1 MRFGGIH
8 LADQGTSEDDMPTQ
22 TIPPEAEF
30 TLLRKDLRKD
40 RFRTG
45 ERYHCALATLGH
57 LLFPDSGEHQQAWVF
72 NLSEKGIG
80 LNLQQPLELDTS
92 LVIKLK
98 SPVHDKAIKM
108 AARVIHATPEA
119 DGSWRVGCQLLEPLT
134 PDMLEELL

>member
-1 MRFGGIH
+1 
-8 LADQGTSEDDMPTQ
+8 MPNQ

-30 TLLRKDLRKD
+30 TLLKKHLRKD

-45 ERYHCALATLGH
+45 ARYRCALATLGH
-57 LLFPDSGEHQQAWVF
+57 LLFPDSGENQQAWIF

-80 LNLQQPLELDTS
+80 LNLEQALNVDTA

-98 SPVHDKAIKM
+98 SPFDNRAIKVP
-108 AARVIHATPEA
+108 ARVIHATPEA

-134 PDMLEELL
+134 PEMLDELL